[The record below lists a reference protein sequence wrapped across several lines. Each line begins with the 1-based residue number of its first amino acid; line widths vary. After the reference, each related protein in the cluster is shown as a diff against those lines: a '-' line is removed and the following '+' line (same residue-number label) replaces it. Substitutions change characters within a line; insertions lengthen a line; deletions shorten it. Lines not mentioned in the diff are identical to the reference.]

1 MHICSGHI
9 KYVVA
14 IVEISKS
21 SKSKNIR
28 CIDVAKFLG
37 VTRPS
42 VTKMLKCLVNSNL
55 INENFAYGI
64 KLTKEGLEIGNAFH
78 KQYTYIYTFFNKM
91 LNIPSEDAKEQA
103 LRFISTFP
111 LETSTKFGDI
121 IDKTL
126 KKKLKTQ

>member
-1 MHICSGHI
+1 
-9 KYVVA
+9 
-14 IVEISKS
+14 
-21 SKSKNIR
+21 
-28 CIDVAKFLG
+28 
-37 VTRPS
+37 
-42 VTKMLKCLVNSNL
+42 
-55 INENFAYGI
+55 
-64 KLTKEGLEIGNAFH
+64 
-78 KQYTYIYTFFNKM
+78 M